1 MAITK
6 VTVNLPAEQV
16 AFLERIA
23 SEESLT
29 FTDIL
34 KRSISSERFFVDQEK
49 ANRKVL
55 VEEPLTQ
62 RMYEVRRSK

>member
-1 MAITK
+1 MAIKK

-16 AFLERIA
+16 AFLEMVA
-23 SEESLT
+23 AEEDLT

-34 KRSISSERFFVDQEK
+34 MRSISSERFFLDNERAK
-49 ANRKVL
+49 RKIL

-62 RMYEVRRSK
+62 RMFEVRRTK

>member
-1 MAITK
+1 MPIKK

-16 AFLERIA
+16 AFLQQVA
-23 SEESLT
+23 AEEDLT

-34 KRSISSERFFVDQEK
+34 RRSISSERFFLDNEK
-49 ANRKVL
+49 ANRKIL

-62 RMYEVRRSK
+62 RMFEVRRTK